1 MSLYPVLWKELK
13 DMLRDVRTLAAI
25 ALMPLVMMPLLGIS
39 SIYAQQLQPGVVVVI
54 DDDKANGSIGN
65 ILNISSSEL
74 ETQIINALRN
84 SGYMVITHEE
94 SNNKLVPDLKI
105 VIPKS
110 FIINLTSFNRTAIVR
125 IVKNVASSRADQAI
139 NIVNS
144 VLAQYSRKVSEA
156 KVEYLGELS
165 SIKLRPDSVLNPI
178 LMATVFIG
186 PQGARVSYAES
197 VRIAIAKLL
206 AFSLIFVTTPSTAYI
221 TDSVIGE
228 KERKTFESLLAT
240 PVPRWAIITGK
251 ILSTSL
257 VGLITGLADAAGLI
271 LFFILPSMTYGINM
285 LIYITPSLVITHAL
299 AVYLSVLASLAII
312 LPLVIRSG
320 SYRVA
325 QTFSLIVIGVAS
337 LVFFMALY
345 VDLDKITPEIIKYIL
360 YVIPYTHAVGMI
372 EHVVTNEIALVT
384 VHLIVMLAIIGGLL
398 WLALKLFNEERI
410 IYSKT

>member
-25 ALMPLVMMPLLGIS
+25 ALMPLVMMPLLGVS
-39 SIYAQQLQPGVVVVI
+39 SIYAQQLQPGVVVVV
-54 DDDKANGSIGN
+54 DDDKASGSIGN
-65 ILNISSSEL
+65 ILNISSFKL
-74 ETQIINALRN
+74 KTQIIDALKN
-84 SGYMVITHEE
+84 GGYLVITHEE
-94 SNNKLVPDLKI
+94 NNNKLVPDLKV
-105 VIPKS
+105 VIPRS
-110 FIINLTSFNRTAIVR
+110 FIANLTSFNRTAIVR
-125 IVKNVASSRADQAI
+125 IVKNVASSKADQAV

-165 SIKLRPDSVLNPI
+165 SLKLRPDSVLNPI
-178 LMATVFIG
+178 LTATVFIG
-186 PQGARVSYAES
+186 PQGGQVSYAES

-240 PVPRWAIITGK
+240 PVPRWALIIGK

-257 VGLITGLADAAGLI
+257 VGLITGLTDAAGLI

-285 LIYITPSLVITHAL
+285 FGYITPSLIATHAL

-325 QTFSLIVIGVAS
+325 QTFSLIVIGLAS

-345 VDLDKITPEIIKYIL
+345 VDLDKITPAIARYIL
-360 YVIPYTHAVGMI
+360 YAIPYTHAVGMI
-372 EHVVTNEIALVT
+372 EHIVTNEFPLVT
-384 VHLIVMLAIIGGLL
+384 THLIAMLVIIGVLL
-398 WLALKLFNEERI
+398 WLSLRLFNEERI